1 MCTGVFLFLLSV
13 DILSKT
19 YDLIL
24 VFLPYSLIVTVSLG
38 RDSQKVLS
46 KKLS

>member
-1 MCTGVFLFLLSV
+1 MYVVSEFNMVKLFF
-13 DILSKT
+13 ISKT
-19 YDLIL
+19 RNFPGYVQQWSDWN
-24 VFLPYSLIVTVSLG
+24 LG